1 MMKQGRKEKVYQR
14 EQQNGNGTD
23 SIPRAL
29 KMETNIAFIT
39 ESLCAR
45 YSIKYFICTSPH
57 LITMQV
63 YEVGS
68 GILIL
73 LRDKLR
79 QATGAKN
86 PVQKLEQRLS
96 RGAVADTVRTQR
108 N

>member
-1 MMKQGRKEKVYQR
+1 MMKQGRKEKVYER

-23 SIPRAL
+23 CIHRAL
-29 KMETNIAFIT
+29 KMEMNIAFIT
-39 ESLCAR
+39 ESLCVR
-45 YSIKYFICTSPH
+45 YYIKYFICTSSH

-79 QATGAKN
+79 QATGTKN
-86 PVQKLEQRLS
+86 PVQKLQQRLS
-96 RGAVADTVRTQR
+96 RAAVGDTVRTQR
-108 N
+108 S